1 MSDED
6 QQRPRGPI
14 GWFVALIQGALAA
27 AIAIAGA
34 LVAGA
39 FQAVLNPPKPE
50 EEPIEEE

>member
-1 MSDED
+1 MSAE
-6 QQRPRGPI
+6 RPRGPI
-14 GWFVALIQGALAA
+14 GWFVALVQGALAA

-39 FQAVLNPPKPE
+39 FRAVLDPPRPD